1 MNLKHAKELPSAEA
15 TPLSAANPFRS
26 NIAAAKDVSLMP
38 QPYNEVFVRTNL
50 FSGHFID
57 TKSFYLHEFGALP
70 NVTIV
75 RQVDYEK
82 AYAMLRKDFAA
93 QIEDEYHYTA
103 INPKKERE
111 EKEESVIRMKEQIM
125 LEMGDGYAEVYYSN
139 PNGPL
144 YKSLV
149 AKLKTLRGGKRTRPQ
164 EINLITKGDYG
175 LELTKMDVKRTRLNL
190 DLFYEDDFKDVH
202 HTILKRLNKKD
213 DKGIVL
219 LHGIPGTGKTT
230 YLRYLVGKI
239 RKKVLF
245 VPPDMAA
252 QIVNPDLVKL
262 LIENPN
268 CVLII
273 EDAENIIM
281 QRQQGSDSAV
291 SNLLNISD
299 GLLSDFLN
307 VQIICTFNSSL
318 SIVDNALLRKGRLI
332 AKYEFGKLSVAK
344 AQRLSMHVGSP
355 LRVITPMTVSEVM
368 NQGERSYEQE
378 RPRIGFRT
386 AAA

>member
-1 MNLKHAKELPSAEA
+1 MQPAEA
-15 TPLSAANPFRS
+15 TPIPTPAPFRTS
-26 NIAAAKDVSLMP
+26 MTPAKDVPLMP

-57 TKSFYLHEFGALP
+57 TKSYYLHEFGALP

-82 AYAMLRKDFAA
+82 AYAMLRKDFAE

-103 INPKKERE
+103 INPKKEKE
-111 EKEESVIRMKEQIM
+111 EKEESVLCMKEQIM
-125 LEMGDGYAEVYYSN
+125 LEMGDGYAELYFNN

-149 AKLKTLRGGKRTRPQ
+149 AKLKSLRGGRRTRPQ

-175 LELTKMDVKRTRLNL
+175 LELTKMDVKRTKLDI
-190 DLFYEDDFKDVH
+190 DLFYEDDFKEVH
-202 HTILKRLNKKD
+202 STIIKRLNKKD

-239 RKKVLF
+239 KKKVLF

-318 SIVDNALLRKGRLI
+318 SVVDSALLRKGRLI
-332 AKYEFGKLSVAK
+332 AKYEFGKLSVPK
-344 AQRLSMHVGSP
+344 AQRLSAHIGSG
-355 LRVITPMTVSEVM
+355 LRVVVPMTVSEVM
-368 NQGERSYEQE
+368 NHEEKNYVQE

>member
-1 MNLKHAKELPSAEA
+1 
-15 TPLSAANPFRS
+15 
-26 NIAAAKDVSLMP
+26 MP

-57 TKSFYLHEFGALP
+57 TKSYYLHEFGNLP
-70 NVTIV
+70 NVTII

-82 AYAMLRKDFAA
+82 AYASLKKDFAA
-93 QIEDEYHYTA
+93 QIEDEHHYTA

-125 LEMGDGYAEVYYSN
+125 LEMGDGYAELYFTN
-139 PNGPL
+139 PAGPL
-144 YKSLV
+144 YKALV
-149 AKLKTLRGGKRTRPQ
+149 ARLSGLRGGKRTRPQ

-175 LELTKMDVKRTRLNL
+175 LELTKMDVKRTKLDI
-190 DLFYEDDFKDVH
+190 DLFYEDDFKETH
-202 HTILKRLNKKD
+202 NTILKRLNKKD

-230 YLRYLVGKI
+230 YLRYLVGRIK
-239 RKKVLF
+239 KKVLF

-262 LIENPN
+262 LIDNPN

-318 SIVDNALLRKGRLI
+318 SVVDSALLRKGRLI
-332 AKYEFGKLSVAK
+332 AKYEFGKLSVSK
-344 AQRLSMHVGSP
+344 AQRLSEHAGSR
-355 LRVITPMTVSEVM
+355 LRVNSPMSVAEIM
-368 NQGERSYEQE
+368 NQEEKSYEQE
-378 RPRIGFRT
+378 RPSIGFRS
-386 AAA
+386 AARA

>member
-1 MNLKHAKELPSAEA
+1 
-15 TPLSAANPFRS
+15 
-26 NIAAAKDVSLMP
+26 MP

-57 TKSFYLHEFGALP
+57 TKSFYLHEFGTLP
-70 NVTIV
+70 NVTII

-82 AYAMLRKDFAA
+82 AYASIKKEYAA
-93 QIEDEYHYTA
+93 QIEEEYHYTA
-103 INPKKERE
+103 INPKKEKE
-111 EKEESVIRMKEQIM
+111 EKEESVLRLKEQIM
-125 LEMGDGYAEVYYSN
+125 LEMGDGYAELYYTN
-139 PNGPL
+139 ATGPL
-144 YKSLV
+144 YKALV
-149 AKLKTLRGGKRTRPQ
+149 ARLSGLRGGKRTRPQ

-175 LELTKMDVKRTRLNL
+175 LELTKMDVKRTKLDI
-190 DLFYEDDFKDVH
+190 DLFYEDDFKEMH
-202 HTILKRLNKKD
+202 NTIIKRLNKKD

-230 YLRYLVGKI
+230 YLRYLVGKMK
-239 RKKVLF
+239 KKVLF

-252 QIVNPDLVKL
+252 HIVNPDLVKL
-262 LIENPN
+262 LIDNPN

-281 QRQQGSDSAV
+281 QRQPGSDSAV

-318 SIVDNALLRKGRLI
+318 SVVDSALLRKGRLI
-332 AKYEFGKLSVAK
+332 AKYEFGKLSVSK
-344 AQRLSMHVGSP
+344 AQKLSEFANSK
-355 LRVITPMTVSEVM
+355 LRVITPMTVAEIM
-368 NQGERSYEQE
+368 NQEEKGYEQE
-378 RPRIGFRT
+378 RPRIGFRS
-386 AAA
+386 AAMA

>member
-1 MNLKHAKELPSAEA
+1 MNLKRATDMQSAEP
-15 TPLSAANPFRS
+15 TPLPAPYRTITPGKEAP
-26 NIAAAKDVSLMP
+26 LMP

-57 TKSFYLHEFGALP
+57 TKSFYLHEFGTLP
-70 NVTIV
+70 NVTII

-82 AYAMLRKDFAA
+82 AYAVLKKEFAP

-103 INPKKERE
+103 INPKKDRE

-125 LEMGDGYAEVYYSN
+125 LEMGDGYAELYYGN

-144 YKSLV
+144 YKALV
-149 AKLKTLRGGKRTRPQ
+149 AKFSGLRGGRRTRPQ

-175 LELTKMDVKRTRLNL
+175 LELTKMDVKRTKLDI
-190 DLFYEDDFKDVH
+190 DLFYEDSFKDVH
-202 HTILKRLNKKD
+202 KTILKRLNKKD

-219 LHGIPGTGKTT
+219 LHGLPGTGKTT

-239 RKKVLF
+239 KKKVLF
-245 VPPDMAA
+245 VPPDLAA

-281 QRQQGSDSAV
+281 QRQPGADSAV

-318 SIVDNALLRKGRLI
+318 SVVDSALLRKGRLI
-332 AKYEFGKLSVAK
+332 AKYEFGKLSPVK
-344 AQRLSMHVGSP
+344 AQRLSEHVGSP
-355 LRVITPMTVSEVM
+355 LRVITPMTVSEIM
-368 NQGERSYEQE
+368 NQQEKSYEQE
-378 RPRIGFRT
+378 RPQIGFRVSKT
-386 AAA
+386 G